1 MPIYIYKHP
10 EKEEYIE
17 VLQGMNDEHVYEQD
31 GLAWERVFLAP
42 NASID
47 SDVDPFNGRQFV
59 DVTAAKKGTMGDMLD
74 YSKELSQKRA
84 SVNGGVDPVK
94 EKYYKKY
101 SDERNGAKHPQQM
114 KEQLSKNKNFKIEF
128 D

>member
-1 MPIYIYKHP
+1 MPIYVYKHP

-17 VLQGMNDEHVYEQD
+17 VLQGMNDEHAYEQD

-47 SDVDPFNGRQFV
+47 SDVDPFSGRQFV
-59 DVTAAKKGTMGDMLD
+59 DTTAAKKGTMGDMMD
-74 YSKELSQKRA
+74 YSKELSMKRA
-84 SVNGGVDPVK
+84 SKNGGVDPVK

-101 SDERNGAKHPQQM
+101 SDERNGTKHPQDI
-114 KEQLSKNKNFKIEF
+114 KDKGYESKNVKIEY

>member
-1 MPIYIYKHP
+1 MPIYVYKHP
-10 EKEEYIE
+10 EQEEYIE

-59 DVTAAKKGTMGDMLD
+59 DTTAAKKGTMGDMMD
-74 YSKELSQKRA
+74 YSKELSMKRA
-84 SVNGGVDPVK
+84 SKNGGVDPVK

-101 SDERNGAKHPQQM
+101 SDERNGTKHPQDI
-114 KEQLSKNKNFKIEF
+114 KDKGYESKNVKIEY

>member
-17 VLQGMNDEHVYEQD
+17 VLQGMNDEHVYEQE
-31 GLAWERVFLAP
+31 GLEWGRVFLAP

-47 SDVDPFNGRQFV
+47 SDVDPFSGRQFV
-59 DVTAAKKGTMGDMLD
+59 DTTAAKKGTMGDMMD
-74 YSKELSQKRA
+74 YSKELSMKRA
-84 SVNGGVDPVK
+84 EKNGGGDPVK

-101 SDERNGAKHPQQM
+101 SDDRNGTKHPQQI
-114 KEQLSKNKNFKIEF
+114 KDKGYESKNVKIEY

>member
-1 MPIYIYKHP
+1 MPIYVYKHP

-17 VLQGMNDEHVYEQD
+17 ILQGMNDEHVYEQD

-47 SDVDPFNGRQFV
+47 SDIDPFNGRQFV
-59 DVTAAKKGTMGDMLD
+59 DNTAAKKGTMGDMLD

-84 SVNGGVDPVK
+84 EKNGGVDPVK
-94 EKYYKKY
+94 QKY
-101 SDERNGAKHPQQM
+101 
-114 KEQLSKNKNFKIEF
+114 
-128 D
+128 

>member
-1 MPIYIYKHP
+1 MPLYDYKDP
-10 EKEEYIE
+10 EQEEYIE

-59 DVTAAKKGTMGDMLD
+59 DTTAAKKGTMGDMMD
-74 YSKELSQKRA
+74 YSKELSMKRA
-84 SVNGGVDPVK
+84 SKNGGVDPVK

-101 SDERNGAKHPQQM
+101 SDERNGTKHPQDI
-114 KEQLSKNKNFKIEF
+114 KDKGYESKNVKIEY

>member
-1 MPIYIYKHP
+1 MPIYVYKHP

-17 VLQGMNDEHVYEQD
+17 VLQGMNDEHAYEQD

-47 SDVDPFNGRQFV
+47 SDVDPFSGRQFV
-59 DVTAAKKGTMGDMLD
+59 DTTAAKKGTMGDMMD
-74 YSKELSQKRA
+74 YSKELSLKRA
-84 SVNGGVDPVK
+84 SKNGGVDPVK
-94 EKYYKKY
+94 QKYYKKY
-101 SDERNGAKHPQQM
+101 SDERNGTKHPQQI
-114 KEQLSKNKNFKIEF
+114 KDKGYESKNVKIEY